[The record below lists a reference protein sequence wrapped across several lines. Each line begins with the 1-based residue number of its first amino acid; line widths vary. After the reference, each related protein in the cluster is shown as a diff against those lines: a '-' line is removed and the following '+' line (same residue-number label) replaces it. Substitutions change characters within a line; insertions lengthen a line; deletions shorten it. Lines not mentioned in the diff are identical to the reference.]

1 MAIAAPAAENVAHRD
16 VSIVRL
22 HGEACFYCGS
32 VRRPLRPAGSVT
44 VPKPDGG
51 GTKAWPVV
59 TCGCYQ
65 PAGR

>member
-1 MAIAAPAAENVAHRD
+1 MAIAAPAAENVVHCD

-22 HGEACFYCGS
+22 HGEACFHCGS

-44 VPKPDGG
+44 VPTPGG
-51 GTKAWPVV
+51 GTKAWRVV